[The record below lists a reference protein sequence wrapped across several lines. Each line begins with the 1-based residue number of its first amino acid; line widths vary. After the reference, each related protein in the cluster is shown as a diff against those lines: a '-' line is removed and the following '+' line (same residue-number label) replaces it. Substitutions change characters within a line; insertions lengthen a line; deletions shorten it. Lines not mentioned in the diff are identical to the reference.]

1 MREATGNLWEADGK
15 FIKCITTNGIT
26 KRNGEL
32 VMGRGVA
39 KQAVDRFPNIGY
51 DLGNLIKRNGNIVY
65 YLEQFNIASF
75 PTKHDWRG
83 KADIYL
89 IKRSCYQLNALLDK
103 LNRLAVLPRPGCSN
117 GHLDWER
124 EVKPVISQ
132 ILSDRVWVITY

>member
-39 KQAVDRFPNIGY
+39 KQAVDRFPSINY
-51 DLGNLIKRNGNIVY
+51 DLGNLVKRNGNIVY

-75 PTKHDWRG
+75 PTKHDWCS
-83 KADIYL
+83 KSDIEL
-89 IKRSCYQLNALLDK
+89 IKRSCYQLNAILDK

-117 GHLDWER
+117 GLLDWER